1 MLVLGGTAG
10 YMFIAILGA
19 GGIAPFFSHPPLIA
33 LGMVLLTLVISAFV
47 AGGKPDPGV
56 REERGNGWVIAAVG
70 VIGTVL
76 RGRAR

>member
-10 YMFIAILGA
+10 YMFIAILG
-19 GGIAPFFSHPPLIA
+19 PFFSHPPLIA
-33 LGMVLLTLVISAFV
+33 LGMVPLTLVISALV
-47 AGGKPDPGV
+47 AGGNLISGV